1 MRTRRFWWGF
11 LYWAKT
17 GKNAWGYILNKREY
31 HHALDRYRESQ
42 RIRTEIEESGVDK
55 L

>member
-1 MRTRRFWWGF
+1 MKMRKF
-11 LYWAKT
+11 LYNFLYFVKT
-17 GKNAWGYILNKREY
+17 GKRSWGYILDKREY

-42 RIRTEIEESGVDK
+42 RIRTEIAESGIDK